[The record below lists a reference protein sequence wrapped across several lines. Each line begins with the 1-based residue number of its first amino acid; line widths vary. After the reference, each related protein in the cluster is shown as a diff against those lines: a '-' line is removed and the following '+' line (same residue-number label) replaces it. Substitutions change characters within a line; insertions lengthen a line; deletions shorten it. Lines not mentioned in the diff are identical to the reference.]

1 MKNTIKLGLL
11 SAMIIGVF
19 SACSSE
25 PKSLDYYK
33 DPKNA
38 KELEAKIK
46 ECKEKFPKGSKKL
59 DEEQLKYLNGN
70 PSKVYLECENAYK
83 ANYSRSFDYKPT
95 TSTKEL
101 MQKAREQ
108 NKQ

>member
-25 PKSLDYYK
+25 PKSVEYYK

-46 ECKEKFPKGSKKL
+46 ECQEEFPKGSKKL
-59 DEEQLKYLNGN
+59 NEEQVKYMNGN
-70 PSKVYLECENAYK
+70 PSKTYLECENAYK
-83 ANYSRSFDYKPT
+83 AEYSKSLDKPRE
-95 TSTKEL
+95 S
-101 MQKAREQ
+101 AREFFKN
-108 NKQ
+108 NK